1 MDRNP
6 QLTAFYEACRHRLL
20 LIKAWE
26 DIEEPVRTSLLGE
39 RSGRWRDAVKNRFR
53 QSRSIKLVTERLIR
67 FEMDRLFGRQDI
79 EESVDRT
86 YSVPGK
92 AYLRD
97 EVEKAVSRLGEYPVD
112 EVYKLIEFREGRR
125 SKQVELLVVF
135 MAALVGGI
143 VGGILTWLLGSGVA
157 PPVS

>member
-1 MDRNP
+1 MNFTGNGITNCYPD
-6 QLTAFYEACRHRLL
+6 EV
-20 LIKAWE
+20 E
-26 DIEEPVRTSLLGE
+26 DFISITVL
-39 RSGRWRDAVKNRFR
+39 KNRFR

-143 VGGILTWLLGSGVA
+143 VGSILTWLLGWVWLFFVDRFS
-157 PPVS
+157 PCS